1 METPLFDESRIRITG
16 IHASGLCGVGAIAG
30 ADLGRYG
37 LSPCVQTF
45 RSQAKQRQR
54 TKPNI
59 PTIGPNVGS
68 GGRESVVLVRG
79 VMGGEVGGT

>member
-16 IHASGLCGVGAIAG
+16 VHASGLCGVNTIAG

-37 LSPCVQTF
+37 LSPCVQTIM
-45 RSQAKQRQR
+45 RKAKQKQR
-54 TKPNI
+54 AQPNI

-68 GGRESVVLVRG
+68 GRRESVVLVRG